1 MIKYIIPFVFLVGC
15 NESVAIQCD
24 KKIYQELWLTCI
36 KESNQN
42 KRSFLGSNTETEISS
57 SCLDNAK
64 KIACN

>member
-15 NESVAIQCD
+15 NESAAIQCD

-42 KRSFLGSNTETEISS
+42 KKGGWSNTEREISD
-57 SCLDNAK
+57 SCLENAK